1 MRLIGVLGGMFDPIH
16 AGHIRAA
23 QEIAAR
29 VPAGGR
35 IARVALASLGRRARA
50 VIEVTDKEA
59 VR

>member
-1 MRLIGVLGGMFDPIH
+1 
-16 AGHIRAA
+16 
-23 QEIAAR
+23 

-35 IARVALASLGRRARA
+35 IARVAIVSLGRHERA